1 MCYESHFNSLE
12 SRPFVSGGVYNTL
25 INNERLKMA
34 EQSMKY
40 TFVCDPDNCDTMIE
54 ITVPAQHDFPNGVI
68 KNTCPCG
75 REMSYISVIIL
86 PTNERNQM
94 SIIDETPN
102 IIKPY
107 TDKIEALELTIK
119 NLEYA
124 KTNLNQSVNK
134 SYTQVQQLRSYL
146 MDNYEELEL
155 HTEEIAN
162 IFDIPLTKTVE
173 FEATIIVT
181 GSVEVE
187 LFGGIDLDEF
197 LSENLYVDSGH
208 GDVYISDHTVDHV
221 RED

>member
-1 MCYESHFNSLE
+1 MSGQSL
-12 SRPFVSGGVYNTL
+12 
-25 INNERLKMA
+25 
-34 EQSMKY
+34 QY
-40 TFVCDPDNCDTMIE
+40 TFVCDPHECDTMVEVI
-54 ITVPAQHDFPNGVI
+54 VSAHHDFPNGVI

-75 REMSYISVIIL
+75 REMSYLGATIHPL
-86 PTNERNQM
+86 TNEGETM

-119 NLEYA
+119 NLEYV

-134 SYTQVQQLRSYL
+134 SYTQVQELRTYL
-146 MDNYEELEL
+146 VENHEELEL

-173 FEATIIVT
+173 FEATVIVT

-197 LSENLYVDSGH
+197 LSENLYVDSAH
-208 GDVYISDHTVDHV
+208 GDVYISDHTVDNV